1 MNIFD
6 KRPLASILCIML
18 MGFVAF
24 SSGEVWLRVLAIACA
39 PLLLLFS
46 LFKKSNFKFPIALC
60 AALVISILLSH
71 VYFDLWFFPENRFSG
86 VRELEGEVISVDD
99 DDETARIVFKTER
112 ISNEPFSAYTLLMF
126 LDSDEANGISPGN
139 TIRLRGK
146 IECFEDNGDFSS
158 KKYYA
163 SQGINAKCI
172 LSDSIEVLSEGEPP
186 ISEIISSFRESL
198 TRRAMLLSDNYSGRL
213 ISALLLGER
222 DTLSAKLTLDFRRI
236 GVTHMLALSGMHL
249 AILSLG
255 LTKLLAVFGIGKRT
269 AGIFNIFFTTAY
281 MILTG
286 FPVSVVRAGIML
298 IILNLLFVTVG
309 SHDSLTSLSVAVFLI
324 CLFDP
329 TSIFDISLWLSAF
342 ATLGILVY
350 SEYLSQSINRRKK
363 PERERRPLYLKI
375 LFGALNWLKL
385 SLFASVFA
393 ISATLLIST
402 STFGEISVLSL
413 ISTAILSPLIEVIM
427 YLGTLTLILGGIIPI
442 GKLLFPFTRAVGW
455 ISGALSSLDN
465 VYVSASG
472 IITVIL
478 SLATSI
484 LLVIFFVF
492 KIQRKRIFI
501 AIIAISLCATY
512 SSAIIANLSTRN
524 TEDIIYVNGE
534 ERSTFVIKSSGEVGV
549 ICSASYNQDATAEVT
564 SALSA
569 QKLSELDYY
578 FATHYGFGLIS
589 HLNDLLS
596 TCKVD
601 VLVLPHPRN
610 EDEKTIFK
618 RVENVCKQYGTDISH
633 FVSKT
638 PFFCGDVGITLNHST
653 VYGTDTIRT
662 AFTLISNGVIYTYL
676 SSGMLMEDNINFS
689 KRITRNTDV
698 LILGSHGKSYGA
710 DFGNIDESFENVRSF
725 ILCTEGLY
733 FTQDAYEYYV
743 RKGCKIYTHPDA
755 VSIVLNK

>member
-1 MNIFD
+1 MNIFE
-6 KRPLASILCIML
+6 KRPLCLILCIGL
-18 MGFVAF
+18 CGFLLFTFENQILKIATITIAILLGILSLFLRKDKYKHIVAAF
-24 SSGEVWLRVLAIACA
+24 SAGAVLLGAIASF
-39 PLLLLFS
+39 L
-46 LFKKSNFKFPIALC
+46 
-60 AALVISILLSH
+60 
-71 VYFDLWFFPENRFSG
+71 YFDLYFKAYN
-86 VRELEGEVISVDD
+86 LYEGEV
-99 DDETARIVFKTER
+99 EIVGTVEEVSESSSYSQRLLIQAESINGSPSTYRFYAYPTKAEASGIIEGTR
-112 ISNEPFSAYTLLMF
+112 ISFKANLDGFSNESYTFNL
-126 LDSDEANGISPGN
+126 SD
-139 TIRLRGK
+139 
-146 IECFEDNGDFSS
+146 
-158 KKYYA
+158 
-163 SQGINAKCI
+163 GINAYASDLSEI
-172 LSDSIEVLSEGEPP
+172 TILEYTDGTPRMIFARVREYLTRYTINLSDGQTGAIL
-186 ISEIISSFRESL
+186 
-198 TRRAMLLSDNYSGRL
+198 
-213 ISALLLGER
+213 SALLLGER
-222 DTLSAKLTLDFRRI
+222 DYLPDQLQLDFRRI
-236 GVTHMLALSGMHL
+236 GISHILALSGMHL

-255 LTKLLAVFGIGKRT
+255 LTKLLAFFGIGKRT
-269 AGIFNIFFTTAY
+269 AGIFNIFFTAAY

-427 YLGTLTLILGGIIPI
+427 YLGTLTLIVGGIIPI

-492 KIQRKRIFI
+492 KIQRKRVFI

-512 SSAIIANLSTRN
+512 SSAIIANLSARN

-534 ERSTFVIKSSGEVGV
+534 DRSTFVIKSSGEVGV

-564 SALSA
+564 STLTA

-589 HLNDLLS
+589 HLNDILS

-601 VLVLPHPRN
+601 VLVLPNPRN

-638 PFFCGDVGITLNHST
+638 PFLCGDVGITLNHST

-662 AFTLISNGVIYTYL
+662 AFTLTNSGVIYTYL